1 MVPNPGVGVAISKGG
16 GGCWKQPLVRV
27 VFYNILQ
34 PVSSACGNDLACVYK
49 RRSHLYG
56 NLIMYQTGY
65 TMFCMHFVPLTNY
78 PSMSPLQFDFPF
90 VETHRC
96 KEINLHVRL
105 KETWKHMDYGFDEIE
120 YEMDR
125 KNWEN
130 RQKKKEMLH
139 RSKSVDVIEELC
151 MSDSEEDEGEE
162 ERSLKNGS
170 LASGI
175 NSTGSSSQVRAMD

>member
-1 MVPNPGVGVAISKGG
+1 
-16 GGCWKQPLVRV
+16 
-27 VFYNILQ
+27 
-34 PVSSACGNDLACVYK
+34 
-49 RRSHLYG
+49 
-56 NLIMYQTGY
+56 
-65 TMFCMHFVPLTNY
+65 
-78 PSMSPLQFDFPF
+78 
-90 VETHRC
+90 
-96 KEINLHVRL
+96 
-105 KETWKHMDYGFDEIE
+105 MDYGFDEIE

-175 NSTGSSSQVRAMD
+175 NSTGSSSQVRVMD